1 MNAQFKNPWTSAVIK
16 KKKLGKYDTNDKN
29 KPTQFPKMKYSDQRI
44 IDQPF

>member
-1 MNAQFKNPWTSAVIK
+1 MPKFKNPLTSSVIK
-16 KKKLGKYDTNDKN
+16 TKHGKYDTNDKN